1 MAVLLKS
8 IFSIWAMKL
17 TGLDSVL
24 GDCFAHIFAQYNETI
39 IVMNISSR
47 CSPCMNN
54 NSLKLI
60 SCYRN
65 KELM

>member
-1 MAVLLKS
+1 KSFRSLLMAVLLKS

-39 IVMNISSR
+39 IVMNIFFK
-47 CSPCMNN
+47 MF
-54 NSLKLI
+54 SL
-60 SCYRN
+60 Y
-65 KELM
+65 E

>member
-17 TGLDSVL
+17 TSLDSVL

-39 IVMNISSR
+39 IVMNIFFK
-47 CSPCMNN
+47 MF
-54 NSLKLI
+54 SL
-60 SCYRN
+60 Y
-65 KELM
+65 E

>member
-1 MAVLLKS
+1 ASKSFRSLLMAVLLKS

-39 IVMNISSR
+39 IVMNIFFK
-47 CSPCMNN
+47 MF
-54 NSLKLI
+54 SL
-60 SCYRN
+60 Y
-65 KELM
+65 E

>member
-1 MAVLLKS
+1 SKSFRSLLMAVLLKS

-39 IVMNISSR
+39 IVMNIFFK
-47 CSPCMNN
+47 MF
-54 NSLKLI
+54 SL
-60 SCYRN
+60 Y
-65 KELM
+65 E

>member
-39 IVMNISSR
+39 IVMNIFFR
-47 CSPCMNN
+47 MF
-54 NSLKLI
+54 SL
-60 SCYRN
+60 Y
-65 KELM
+65 E